1 MLFARA
7 VARLSQR
14 VYTVF
19 MGTNE
24 TLQIPGTPTTL
35 ADVEELLAAAN
46 ELAAK
51 AQGMV
56 RALRRGASDDVME
69 FAFAV
74 VDAATVAALEAANL
88 SSRAHTEAS
97 AR

>member
-1 MLFARA
+1 MIAG
-7 VARLSQR
+7 
-14 VYTVF
+14 VYTNL

-24 TLQIPGTPTTL
+24 TLQIPGTSTTL

-56 RALRRGASDDVME
+56 RTLRRGASDDVME